1 MGRFED
7 AAGIDTEPFDSDRLE
22 EIYVR
27 PYAMEALMPDAF
39 AVLMFRYFELF
50 DRRYGTNIAGE
61 ITIDQL
67 IGYDRDEETDE
78 MIWYQESDK
87 LLVGA
92 IENAGWKLG
101 LVGTEDVVQYMDSSE
116 KSFEDVD
123 LFRKEYKICLDD
135 IFMDGFLKDALLRE
149 SETMM
154 EAMQEMED
162 GDFLIIW
169 NPELNDYMQFREK
182 YPDIVEAVCKAED
195 QWIVKLEED
204 VWEPYM
210 AFYRQ
215 KKEVMD
221 GLAYCKV
228 LIGCSYDSYVAFGTV
243 NPNWIC
249 TAVKLNKML
258 QLANEKLACFKA
270 GQKNEEAA

>member
-7 AAGIDTEPFDSDRLE
+7 VEGIDTEPFDSERLYE
-22 EIYVR
+22 VYVR
-27 PYAMEALMPDAF
+27 PYATEAVMPDAF

-50 DRRYGTNIAGE
+50 DRRYGTDITGE
-61 ITIDQL
+61 IAIDQL
-67 IGYDRDEETDE
+67 IGYDMDEDMDN
-78 MIWYQESDK
+78 MIWNQDSDK

-92 IENAGWKLG
+92 MDNAGWEIG
-101 LVGTEDVVQYMDSSE
+101 LIGTEDVAGYVDNADKLY
-116 KSFEDVD
+116 EDEN
-123 LFRKEYKICLDD
+123 LFRKEYETCLNE
-135 IFMDGFLKDALLRE
+135 IFEDGFLKDALLRE
-149 SETMM
+149 SNTML
-154 EAMQEMED
+154 EAMQTMED

-169 NPELNDYMQFREK
+169 NPELNAYMQFREK
-182 YPDIVEAVCKAED
+182 HPDIVEAVCKAED

>member
-7 AAGIDTEPFDSDRLE
+7 AAGIDTEPFDTERLD

-27 PYAMEALMPDAF
+27 PYAIEALMPDAF

-50 DRRYGTNIAGE
+50 DRRYGTNIVGE

-67 IGYDRDEETDE
+67 IGYGRDEETDN

-87 LLVGA
+87 LLMGA
-92 IENAGWKLG
+92 MENAGWEIG
-101 LVGTEDVVQYMDSSE
+101 LINTEYVVTYLDNAD
-116 KSFEDVD
+116 KSCEDED
-123 LFRKEYKICLDD
+123 IFRKEYKTLLDEICKDS
-135 IFMDGFLKDALLRE
+135 FLKDALTRE
-149 SETMM
+149 SDTML
-154 EAMQEMED
+154 EAMQEMEN
-162 GDFLIIW
+162 GDLIIIW
-169 NPELNDYMQFREK
+169 NPELNAYMQFREK
-182 YPDIVEAVCKAED
+182 HPDVVEAVCKAED

-258 QLANEKLACFKA
+258 QLANEKLDCFKA

>member
-67 IGYDRDEETDE
+67 IGYDSDEETDE

-249 TAVKLNKML
+249 TAVKLYKML
-258 QLANEKLACFKA
+258 QLANEKLECFKA
-270 GQKNEEAA
+270 GQKNKEAA

>member
-7 AAGIDTEPFDSDRLE
+7 AAGIDTEPFDTERLE

-61 ITIDQL
+61 IAIDQL

-228 LIGCSYDSYVAFGTV
+228 LIGSSYDSYVAFGTV

-258 QLANEKLACFKA
+258 QLANEKLDCFKA
-270 GQKNEEAA
+270 GQKKEEAA

>member
-7 AAGIDTEPFDSDRLE
+7 AAGIDTEPFDSELLE
-22 EIYVR
+22 EVYVK
-27 PYAMEALMPDAF
+27 PYAMEAIMPDAF

-50 DRRYGTNIAGE
+50 DRRYGTNITE
-61 ITIDQL
+61 DIVIDQL
-67 IGYDRDEETDE
+67 IGYDRDEDTDKV
-78 MIWYQESDK
+78 IWYQESDK
-87 LLVGA
+87 LLEGA
-92 IENAGWKLG
+92 IDNAGWEMGML
-101 LVGTEDVVQYMDSSE
+101 GTEDVVAFLENAD
-116 KSFEDVD
+116 KSYEDEDV
-123 LFRKEYKICLDD
+123 FREEYKMYLDKVCKD
-135 IFMDGFLKDALLRE
+135 SFLKDALLRE
-149 SETMM
+149 SNTML

-162 GDFLIIW
+162 GVFLIIW
-169 NPELNDYMQFREK
+169 NPELNAYMQFREK
-182 YPDIVEAVCKAED
+182 HPDIVEAVCKAED

-228 LIGCSYDSYVAFGTV
+228 LIGCAYDSYVAFGTV

-249 TAVKLNKML
+249 TAIKLNKML